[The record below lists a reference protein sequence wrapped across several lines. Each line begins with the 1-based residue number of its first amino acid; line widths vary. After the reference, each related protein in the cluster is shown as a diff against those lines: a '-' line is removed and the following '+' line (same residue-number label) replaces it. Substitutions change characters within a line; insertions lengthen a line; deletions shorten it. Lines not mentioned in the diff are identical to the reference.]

1 MPNVI
6 DLDQQQEKISDIRN
20 TVRATVEN
28 AGITYASVAREVGIS
43 TGSISQFMNGEYRG
57 DNNKVASKLSVWL
70 DNRRRRTTEMPTA
83 PDFIATRT
91 VKQIWSALQYA
102 QLAQCITVIYGNSG
116 VGKTRALQQFAADR
130 PNVWLITVSPS
141 RSSLSECLYELAL
154 ELGIGD
160 APRRS
165 GQLGRAIRRK
175 LRGTNGVVLVDEA
188 DHLDYSV
195 LEELRI
201 LQEETG
207 VGLALIGNHQVYGKL
222 TGGNSRNM
230 DFARLFSRI
239 AKKVSILKT
248 KKADVEAIADAWGL
262 NGKAERELIHV
273 LAEKPGALRTISH
286 TLRLAAMF
294 AHGSNE
300 TLNEKHI
307 RDAVKDLEGVTS

>member
-1 MPNVI
+1 MTNVI
-6 DLDQQQEKISDIRN
+6 ELEQQQERIIEVRNAIRS
-20 TVRATVEN
+20 TVEKSD
-28 AGITYASVAREVGIS
+28 ITYASVAREVGIS
-43 TGSISQFMNGEYRG
+43 PGAISQFISGEYRG
-57 DNNKVASKLSVWL
+57 DNNKVATNLSVWL
-70 DNRRRRTTEMPTA
+70 ENRRRRTTEMPVA
-83 PDFIATRT
+83 PDFIPTRT
-91 VKQIWSALQYA
+91 VKQIWDALQYA

-116 VGKTRALQQFAADR
+116 VGKTRALQQFAATR

-207 VGLALIGNHQVYGKL
+207 VGLALVGNHQIYGKL

-248 KKADVEAIADAWGL
+248 KKADVEAIADAWAL
-262 NGKAERELIHV
+262 DNKAERELIHT
-273 LAEKPGALRTISH
+273 LADKPGALRTISH

-300 TLNEKHI
+300 KLGEKHI
-307 RDAVKDLEGVTS
+307 RAAVKDLEGVSV

>member
-1 MPNVI
+1 MTTVI
-6 DLDQQQEKISDIRN
+6 ELAQQQEAIADIRAR
-20 TVRATVEN
+20 VRTTVESSDV
-28 AGITYASVAREVGIS
+28 TYAAVAREVGIS
-43 TGSISQFMNGEYRG
+43 TSAISQFVKGEYRG
-57 DNNKVASKLSVWL
+57 DNNNVAGKLNVWL
-70 DNRRRRTTEMPTA
+70 DNRNRRTNEMPTA
-83 PDFIATRT
+83 PDFIITRT
-91 VKQIWSALQYA
+91 VKQIWDALQYA

-116 VGKTRALQQFAADR
+116 VGKTRALQQFAESR

-175 LRGTNGVVLVDEA
+175 LRGTNGIVMVDEA

-248 KKADVEAIADAWGL
+248 KKADVDAIADAWGL
-262 NGKAERELIHV
+262 ANKAERELIQA
-273 LAEKPGALRTISH
+273 LSEKPGALRTISH
-286 TLRLAAMF
+286 TLRLASMF
-294 AHGSNE
+294 ARGSNE
-300 TLNEKHI
+300 RLSEKHI
-307 RDAVKDLEGVTS
+307 RAAVKDLEGVSL

>member
-1 MPNVI
+1 MTNVI
-6 DLDQQQEKISDIRN
+6 DIEVPQDDISRVRDAIRH
-20 TVRATVEN
+20 TVEN
-28 AGITYASVAREVGIS
+28 SDVTYAAVARETGIS
-43 TGSISQFMNGEYRG
+43 TGAISQFIQGEYRG
-57 DNNKVASKLSVWL
+57 NNTNVAGKLSVWL
-70 DNRRRRTTEMPTA
+70 ENRRRRTTEMPVA
-83 PDFIATRT
+83 PDFIQTRT
-91 VKQIWSALQYA
+91 VKQIWDALQYA

-222 TGGNSRNM
+222 TGGSSRNM

-262 NGKAERELIHV
+262 NNKAERDLIHT
-273 LAEKPGALRTISH
+273 LAERPGALRTISH
-286 TLRLAAMF
+286 TLRLASMF
-294 AHGSNE
+294 AHGSHE
-300 TLNEKHI
+300 ALGEKHI
-307 RDAVKDLEGVTS
+307 RAAVKDLEGV

>member
-1 MPNVI
+1 MTNVI
-6 DLDQQQEKISDIRN
+6 DLDQQQQKIAD
-20 TVRATVEN
+20 VRAKVRTIVESSDV
-28 AGITYASVAREVGIS
+28 TYAAVAREAGIS
-43 TGSISQFMNGEYRG
+43 TSVISQFIKGEYRG
-57 DNNKVASKLSVWL
+57 DNNGVAAKISVWL
-70 DNRRRRTTEMPTA
+70 DNRNRRTNDMPVA
-83 PDFIATRT
+83 PDFIPTRT
-91 VKQIWSALQYA
+91 VKQIWDALQYA

-262 NGKAERELIHV
+262 NGKAERDLIHA
-273 LAEKPGALRTISH
+273 LADKPGALRTISH
-286 TLRLAAMF
+286 TLRLASMF
-294 AHGSNE
+294 ARGSNE
-300 TLNEKHI
+300 AMSEKHI
-307 RDAVKDLEGVTS
+307 RAAVKDLEGVSA

>member
-1 MPNVI
+1 MTNVI

-28 AGITYASVAREVGIS
+28 SGITYASVAREVGIS
-43 TGSISQFMNGEYRG
+43 TGSISQFMSGEYRG

-116 VGKTRALQQFAADR
+116 VGKTRALQQFAAER

-141 RSSLSECLYELAL
+141 RASLSECLYELAL

-207 VGLALIGNHQVYGKL
+207 VGLALIGNHQIYGKL

-273 LAEKPGALRTISH
+273 LADKPGALRTISH

-300 TLNEKHI
+300 TLSEKHI

>member
-1 MPNVI
+1 MTNVI
-6 DLDQQQEKISDIRN
+6 DLDQQQEKIAD
-20 TVRATVEN
+20 VRAKVRAIVESSDV
-28 AGITYASVAREVGIS
+28 TYAAVAREAGIS
-43 TGSISQFMNGEYRG
+43 TSVISQFIKGEYRG
-57 DNNKVASKLSVWL
+57 DNNGVATKISVWL
-70 DNRRRRTTEMPTA
+70 DNRNRRANDMPVA
-83 PDFIATRT
+83 PDFIPTRT
-91 VKQIWSALQYA
+91 VKQIWDALQYA

-262 NGKAERELIHV
+262 NGKAERDLIHA
-273 LAEKPGALRTISH
+273 LADKPGALRTISH
-286 TLRLAAMF
+286 TLRLASMF
-294 AHGSNE
+294 ARGSNE
-300 TLNEKHI
+300 AMSEKHI
-307 RDAVKDLEGVTS
+307 RAAVKDLEGVSA

>member
-1 MPNVI
+1 MTTVI
-6 DLDQQQEKISDIRN
+6 ELAQQQEAIADIRAR
-20 TVRATVEN
+20 VRTTVE
-28 AGITYASVAREVGIS
+28 GSDVTYAAVAREVGIS
-43 TGSISQFMNGEYRG
+43 TSAISQFVKGEYRG
-57 DNNKVASKLSVWL
+57 DNNNVAGKLNVWL
-70 DNRRRRTTEMPTA
+70 DNRNRRTNEMPTG
-83 PDFIATRT
+83 PDFIITRT
-91 VKQIWSALQYA
+91 VKQIWDALQYA

-116 VGKTRALQQFAADR
+116 VGKTRALQQFAESR

-175 LRGTNGVVLVDEA
+175 LRGTNGIVMVDEA

-248 KKADVEAIADAWGL
+248 KKADVDAIADAWGL
-262 NGKAERELIHV
+262 ANKAERELIQA
-273 LAEKPGALRTISH
+273 LSEKPGALRTISH
-286 TLRLAAMF
+286 TLRLASMF
-294 AHGSNE
+294 ARGSNE
-300 TLNEKHI
+300 RLSEKHI
-307 RDAVKDLEGVTS
+307 RAAVKDLEGVSL

>member
-1 MPNVI
+1 MTNVI
-6 DLDQQQEKISDIRN
+6 ELDQQQEKIADVRTKVRTIVESSD
-20 TVRATVEN
+20 V
-28 AGITYASVAREVGIS
+28 TYAAVAREAGIS
-43 TGSISQFMNGEYRG
+43 TSVISQFVKGEYRG
-57 DNNKVASKLSVWL
+57 DNNGVAGKISVWL
-70 DNRRRRTTEMPTA
+70 DNRNRRANDMPVA
-83 PDFIATRT
+83 PDFIPTRT
-91 VKQIWSALQYA
+91 VKQIWDALQYA

-222 TGGNSRNM
+222 TGGSSRNM

-262 NGKAERELIHV
+262 NGKAERELIHA
-273 LAEKPGALRTISH
+273 LADKPGALRTISH
-286 TLRLAAMF
+286 TLRLASMF
-294 AHGSNE
+294 ARGSNE
-300 TLNEKHI
+300 VMTERHI
-307 RDAVKDLEGVTS
+307 RAAVKDLEGTSA

>member
-1 MPNVI
+1 MTNVI
-6 DLDQQQEKISDIRN
+6 DLDQQQETIN
-20 TVRATVEN
+20 TVRAAVRN
-28 AGITYASVAREVGIS
+28 AVDNSDINYAAVAREIGVS
-43 TGSISQFMNGEYRG
+43 NSQLSQFVNDAYRG
-57 DNNKVASKLSVWL
+57 DNHSLANKLTVWL
-70 DNRRRRTTEMPTA
+70 DNRSRRTNEMPIA

-91 VKQIWSALQYA
+91 VKQIWNALQYA

-116 VGKTRALQQFAADR
+116 VGKTRALQQFATER

-175 LRGTNGVVLVDEA
+175 LRGTNGIVIVDEA

-207 VGLALIGNHQVYGKL
+207 VGLALVGNHQVYGKL

-248 KKADVEAIADAWGL
+248 KKADVDAISDAWGL
-262 NGKAERELIHV
+262 NKNAERELIHA
-273 LAEKPGALRTISH
+273 LSEKPGALRTISH

-294 AHGSNE
+294 AHGKNE
-300 TLNEKHI
+300 PLSECHI
-307 RDAVKDLEGVTS
+307 RAAIKDLEGLSS

>member
-1 MPNVI
+1 MTNVI
-6 DLDQQQEKISDIRN
+6 DLDQQQEKIAD
-20 TVRATVEN
+20 VRAKVRTIVESSDV
-28 AGITYASVAREVGIS
+28 TYAAVAREAGIS
-43 TGSISQFMNGEYRG
+43 TSVISQFIKGEYRG
-57 DNNKVASKLSVWL
+57 DNNGVAAKISVWL
-70 DNRRRRTTEMPTA
+70 DNRNRRANDMPVA
-83 PDFIATRT
+83 PDFIPTRT
-91 VKQIWSALQYA
+91 VKQIWDALQYA

-262 NGKAERELIHV
+262 NGKAERDLIHA
-273 LAEKPGALRTISH
+273 LADKPGALRTISH
-286 TLRLAAMF
+286 TLRLASMF
-294 AHGSNE
+294 ARGSNE
-300 TLNEKHI
+300 AMSEKHI
-307 RDAVKDLEGVTS
+307 RAAVKDLEGVSA

>member
-1 MPNVI
+1 MTNVI
-6 DLDQQQEKISDIRN
+6 ELDQQQEKIAEVRTKVRTIVESSD
-20 TVRATVEN
+20 V
-28 AGITYASVAREVGIS
+28 TYAAVAREAGIS
-43 TGSISQFMNGEYRG
+43 TSVISQFVKGEYRG
-57 DNNKVASKLSVWL
+57 DNNGVAGKISVWL
-70 DNRRRRTTEMPTA
+70 DNRNRRANDMPVA
-83 PDFIATRT
+83 PDFIPTRT
-91 VKQIWSALQYA
+91 VKQIWDALQYA

-222 TGGNSRNM
+222 TGGSSRNM

-262 NGKAERELIHV
+262 NGKAERELIHA
-273 LAEKPGALRTISH
+273 LADKPGALRTISH
-286 TLRLAAMF
+286 TLRLASMF
-294 AHGSNE
+294 ARGSNE
-300 TLNEKHI
+300 VMTEKHI
-307 RDAVKDLEGVTS
+307 RAAVKDLEGTSA

>member
-1 MPNVI
+1 MTTVI
-6 DLDQQQEKISDIRN
+6 ELAQQQEAIADIRAR
-20 TVRATVEN
+20 VRTTVE
-28 AGITYASVAREVGIS
+28 GSDVTYAAVAREVGIS
-43 TGSISQFMNGEYRG
+43 TSAISQFVKGEYRG
-57 DNNKVASKLSVWL
+57 DNNNVAGKLNVWL
-70 DNRRRRTTEMPTA
+70 DNRNRRTNEMPTA
-83 PDFIATRT
+83 PDFIITRT
-91 VKQIWSALQYA
+91 VKQIWDALQYA

-116 VGKTRALQQFAADR
+116 VGKTRALQQFAESR

-175 LRGTNGVVLVDEA
+175 LRGTNGIVMVDEA

-248 KKADVEAIADAWGL
+248 KKADVDAIADAWGL
-262 NGKAERELIHV
+262 ANKAERELIQA
-273 LAEKPGALRTISH
+273 LSEKPGALRTISH
-286 TLRLAAMF
+286 TLRLASMF
-294 AHGSNE
+294 ARGSNE
-300 TLNEKHI
+300 RLSEKHI
-307 RDAVKDLEGVTS
+307 RAAVKDLEGVSL

>member
-1 MPNVI
+1 MSNVI
-6 DLDQQQEKISDIRN
+6 ELEQKQENINAVR
-20 TVRATVEN
+20 TAVRAVVDST
-28 AGITYASVAREVGIS
+28 GIKYAAVAREVGVS
-43 TGSISQFMNGEYRG
+43 GSQLSQFMNNSYRG
-57 DNNKVASKLSVWL
+57 DNDLLTNNLSIWL
-70 DNRRRRTTEMPTA
+70 ENRQRKTLEMPTA
-83 PDFIATRT
+83 PDFIPTRT
-91 VKQIWSALQYA
+91 VKQIWDALQYA

-116 VGKTRALQQFAADR
+116 VGKTRALQQFAAER

-175 LRGTNGVVLVDEA
+175 LRGTNGVVLIDEA

-207 VGLALIGNHQVYGKL
+207 VGLALVGNHQVYGKL
-222 TGGNSRNM
+222 TGGSSRNM

-262 NGKAERELIHV
+262 SGKAERELIHA
-273 LAEKPGALRTISH
+273 LADKPGALRTISH

-300 TLNEKHI
+300 NLSEKHI
-307 RDAVKDLEGVTS
+307 RAAVKDLEGISA

>member
-1 MPNVI
+1 MTNVSE
-6 DLDQQQEKISDIRN
+6 LDQQQETINSVRAEIRN
-20 TVRATVEN
+20 AVEN
-28 AGITYASVAREVGIS
+28 SDVTYAAVAREIGVSSGQL
-43 TGSISQFMNGEYRG
+43 SQFINGGYRG
-57 DNNKVASKLSVWL
+57 DNHSLANKLTVWL
-70 DNRRRRTTEMPTA
+70 DNRSRRTNEMPIA

-91 VKQIWSALQYA
+91 VKQIWNALQYA

-116 VGKTRALQQFAADR
+116 VGKTRALQQFAAER

-175 LRGTNGVVLVDEA
+175 LRGTNGIVLIDEA

-248 KKADVEAIADAWGL
+248 KKADVDAIADAWGL
-262 NGKAERELIHV
+262 NKNAERELIHA
-273 LAEKPGALRTISH
+273 LSERPGALRTISH

-294 AHGSNE
+294 AHGKKEMLS
-300 TLNEKHI
+300 EKHI
-307 RDAVKDLEGVTS
+307 RDAIKDLEGITS

>member
-1 MPNVI
+1 MTNVI
-6 DLDQQQEKISDIRN
+6 ELDQQQEKIAD
-20 TVRATVEN
+20 VRAKVRTIVESSDV
-28 AGITYASVAREVGIS
+28 TYAAVAREAGIS
-43 TGSISQFMNGEYRG
+43 TSVISQFVKGEYRG
-57 DNNKVASKLSVWL
+57 DNNGVAAKISVWL
-70 DNRRRRTTEMPTA
+70 DNRNRRANDMPVA
-83 PDFIATRT
+83 PDFIPTRT
-91 VKQIWSALQYA
+91 VKQIWDALQYA

-222 TGGNSRNM
+222 TGGSSRNM

-262 NGKAERELIHV
+262 NGKAERELIHA
-273 LAEKPGALRTISH
+273 LADKPGALRTISH
-286 TLRLAAMF
+286 TLRLASMF
-294 AHGSNE
+294 ARGSNE
-300 TLNEKHI
+300 AMTEKHI
-307 RDAVKDLEGVTS
+307 RAAVKDLEGTSA

>member
-1 MPNVI
+1 MTNVI
-6 DLDQQQEKISDIRN
+6 DLDPQQEKIAD
-20 TVRATVEN
+20 VRAKVRTIVESSDV
-28 AGITYASVAREVGIS
+28 TYAAVAREAGIS
-43 TGSISQFMNGEYRG
+43 TSVISQFIKGEYRG
-57 DNNKVASKLSVWL
+57 DNNGVAAKISVWL
-70 DNRRRRTTEMPTA
+70 DNRNRRANDMPVA
-83 PDFIATRT
+83 PDFIPTRT
-91 VKQIWSALQYA
+91 VKQIWDALQYA

-262 NGKAERELIHV
+262 NGKAERDLIHA
-273 LAEKPGALRTISH
+273 LADKPGALRTISH
-286 TLRLAAMF
+286 TLRLASMF
-294 AHGSNE
+294 ARGSNE
-300 TLNEKHI
+300 AMSEKHI
-307 RDAVKDLEGVTS
+307 RAAVKDLEGVSA

>member
-1 MPNVI
+1 MTNVI
-6 DLDQQQEKISDIRN
+6 ELDQQQEKIAEVRTKVRTIVESSD
-20 TVRATVEN
+20 V
-28 AGITYASVAREVGIS
+28 TYAAVAREAGIS
-43 TGSISQFMNGEYRG
+43 TSVISQFVKGEYRG
-57 DNNKVASKLSVWL
+57 DNNGVAGKISVWL
-70 DNRRRRTTEMPTA
+70 DNRNRRANDMPVA
-83 PDFIATRT
+83 PDFIPTRT
-91 VKQIWSALQYA
+91 VKQIWDALQYA

-201 LQEETG
+201 
-207 VGLALIGNHQVYGKL
+207 
-222 TGGNSRNM
+222 
-230 DFARLFSRI
+230 
-239 AKKVSILKT
+239 
-248 KKADVEAIADAWGL
+248 
-262 NGKAERELIHV
+262 
-273 LAEKPGALRTISH
+273 
-286 TLRLAAMF
+286 
-294 AHGSNE
+294 
-300 TLNEKHI
+300 
-307 RDAVKDLEGVTS
+307 

>member
-1 MPNVI
+1 MTNVI
-6 DLDQQQEKISDIRN
+6 DLEQQQEKIAD
-20 TVRATVEN
+20 VRAKVRTIVESSDV
-28 AGITYASVAREVGIS
+28 TYAAVAREAGIS
-43 TGSISQFMNGEYRG
+43 TSVISQFIKGEYRG
-57 DNNKVASKLSVWL
+57 DNNGVAAKISVWL
-70 DNRRRRTTEMPTA
+70 DNRNRRANDMPVA
-83 PDFIATRT
+83 PDFIPTRT
-91 VKQIWSALQYA
+91 VKQIWDALQYA

-262 NGKAERELIHV
+262 NGKAERDLIHA
-273 LAEKPGALRTISH
+273 LADKPGALRTISH
-286 TLRLAAMF
+286 TLRLASMF
-294 AHGSNE
+294 ARGSNE
-300 TLNEKHI
+300 AMSEKHI
-307 RDAVKDLEGVTS
+307 RAAVKDLEGVSA

>member
-1 MPNVI
+1 MTNVI
-6 DLDQQQEKISDIRN
+6 DLEQQQEKIAEIRSA
-20 TVRATVEN
+20 VRATVEN
-28 AGITYASVAREVGIS
+28 SGVTYASVSREVGIS

-83 PDFIATRT
+83 PDFIPTRT

-116 VGKTRALQQFAADR
+116 VGKTRALQQFAEER

-262 NGKAERELIHV
+262 NGKAERELIHA
-273 LAEKPGALRTISH
+273 LADKPGALRTISH

-300 TLNEKHI
+300 SLREKHI
-307 RDAVKDLEGVTS
+307 RAAVKDLEGVSA

>member
-1 MPNVI
+1 MTNVI
-6 DLDQQQEKISDIRN
+6 DLDQQQEKIAD
-20 TVRATVEN
+20 VRAKVRTIVESSDV
-28 AGITYASVAREVGIS
+28 TYAAVAREVGIS
-43 TGSISQFMNGEYRG
+43 TSVISQFIKGEYRG
-57 DNNKVASKLSVWL
+57 DNNGVAAKISVWL
-70 DNRRRRTTEMPTA
+70 DNRNRRTNDMPVA
-83 PDFIATRT
+83 PDFIPTRT
-91 VKQIWSALQYA
+91 VKQIWDALQYA

-262 NGKAERELIHV
+262 NGKAERDLIHA
-273 LAEKPGALRTISH
+273 LADKPGALRTISH
-286 TLRLAAMF
+286 TLRLASMF
-294 AHGSNE
+294 ARGSNE
-300 TLNEKHI
+300 AMSEKHI
-307 RDAVKDLEGVTS
+307 RAAVKDLEGVSA